1 MHLTL
6 RVAWH
11 ENEWNGT
18 VCNHP
23 SQNSFCLMLD
33 RIRVARDDEAENLVA
48 GKSFSGLS
56 TVQLPACK
64 AEGGAFMNSHPWMRE
79 FKHPYQD
86 IPKAQETH
94 GHLKPRLMTVPPY
107 STFAVPFWWM
117 LRDNQKGLQQMF
129 REELP
134 PDEEAPFRTSW
145 VFGRARQE
153 RINQYF
159 FDRVKDKKSLVFL
172 YCKDGQPLG
181 NEINRLVIGIGRVE
195 KVGSL
200 QFFESSDTNK
210 KPYPLWD
217 RLIHHSIRPNG
228 VEGFLLPYHEYLKPT
243 GDNKKEEERH
253 ALLRDIAV
261 AVPTEYMRAFSYMAE
276 HANSDAALSILLLV
290 LNSVKKIKE
299 HGIAEGP
306 WEERE
311 EWLNSQISKLWK
323 ERGAFPGIGS
333 AMETLGLRLGT
344 AIVQEL
350 YEAGWLT
357 PEENPWP
364 KLDSLLSGFTK
375 ARDLPLSLDRKP
387 FDNVRNTYNMLEPN
401 RTQLLQLLSRFSLTT
416 EQMQRWFEPEMRP
429 AYYSDEDILKNPY
442 LISEFDQGDE
452 VEGPIA
458 VSIIDRGLLPE
469 ASIAAKH
476 PVPEPSAINGNLD
489 QRRVRSVIVTVLR
502 EAAENGDTF
511 LSQREVL
518 ERIPK
523 VNLAHPCE
531 ITSDWINGNIKDF
544 AGVVERLKTVIE
556 STDEK
561 LEAKE
566 IPALQLTNLRTQEDY
581 LRKVLPARALKRV
594 PSLGVD
600 WQALI
605 VKAIEDRKQQF
616 DPQDKRHVSAM
627 EDQAIA
633 LEKITTHK
641 LSVLTG
647 RAGTGKTSA
656 LGALFLCQPL
666 VKGGILLLAPTG
678 KARVRLSRAAN
689 SQAKTVAQF
698 LSERGRW
705 HGETNQPL
713 FSGKEAYAV
722 EKTVVIDECSMLT
735 MDDLY
740 AVFLALDLGHVQRI
754 VLVGDSNQLPPIG
767 TGRPFAD
774 LCASFESASQSNNP
788 QIQLLAEAYGRLTV
802 EVRTKDNR
810 QSDTLRLAS
819 WFTRE
824 PQHADADKV
833 FSDLERGEPM
843 NDLDIQFWENADE
856 LRDLLFCMF
865 QNHLG
870 MQSPQDIEGFN
881 RALGI
886 ENGKLDFSKTDGAEN
901 FQILSPVRM
910 HPYGVYDLNRLIQ
923 RKYRSSELQNSRKW
937 YQLSLGDEE
946 IVLHDKVIQL
956 RNQYRKSY
964 NWESKEEEKLY
975 LANGEIGV
983 IGRSNHQYLNTF
995 FAGRP
1000 SLSFGY
1006 ASWDFLGGSG
1016 PLELAYALTVHKSQ
1030 GSEFNT
1036 TFIILP
1042 KKSRLLTRELLYT
1055 AMTRSRKQLVIL
1067 AEGKKGDTSFL
1078 YEFTRPESSEV
1089 ARRNTNLFR
1098 VVVRVKSDEPPYA
1111 EHLIHKT
1118 EKGHMVRSK
1127 SELVIAN
1134 KLFQLGIPYE
1144 YERPYELPELERK
1157 IWPDFRFT
1165 DPSGD
1170 TIIWEHLGM
1179 LHKDDYRE
1187 SWERK
1192 LQLYNEQGFTEGVN
1206 LFTSRDDE
1214 RGGLDSNTVVEVAEK
1229 IKAIL

>member
-11 ENEWNGT
+11 ENQWNGT

-23 SQNSFCLMLD
+23 SHNSFCLMLD
-33 RIRVARDDEAENLVA
+33 RIREDRNDEAENLVA
-48 GKSFSGLS
+48 GMSFDGLS
-56 TVQLPACK
+56 TNQLPACK
-64 AEGGAFMNSHPWMRE
+64 AEGGAFMNSRPWIRE
-79 FKHPYQD
+79 FKHPYQN
-86 IPKAQETH
+86 IPKAEETH

-117 LRDNQKGLQQMF
+117 LRGNQKGLQQMF
-129 REELP
+129 KEELP
-134 PDEEAPFRTSW
+134 PDEEPPFPSSW

-153 RINQYF
+153 KINQYF
-159 FDRVKDKKSLVFL
+159 FDRIKDKKSLIFF
-172 YCKDGQPLG
+172 YCKEGQPLG
-181 NEINRLVIGIGRVE
+181 DEINRLVIGVGQVE
-195 KVGSL
+195 KVNSI
-200 QFFESSDTNK
+200 QHFESTIPDK
-210 KPYPLWD
+210 KTYPLWD
-217 RLIHHSIRPNG
+217 RLIHHSIRPDG
-228 VEGFLLPYHEYLKPT
+228 IEGFLLPYHDYLKPT
-243 GDNKKEEERH
+243 GDIKKDEERQ
-253 ALLRDIAV
+253 ALLREIAV
-261 AVPTEYMRAFSYMAE
+261 AVPAEYMRAFSYMAE
-276 HANSDAALSILLLV
+276 HANPDAALSILLLV
-290 LNSVKKIKE
+290 LGSVKKIKE
-299 HGIAEGP
+299 HGIAKGP
-306 WEERE
+306 WDERE

-344 AIVQEL
+344 AIMQEL
-350 YEAGWLT
+350 YEAGWLNS
-357 PEENPWP
+357 EDNPWP
-364 KLDSLLSGFTK
+364 KLDNLLSGFTK
-375 ARDLPLSLDRKP
+375 ARDLPLHLDRKP
-387 FDNVRNTYNMLEPN
+387 FDNVRNTYNMLEPS
-401 RTQLLQLLSRFSLTT
+401 RLQLLQLLSRFSLTT
-416 EQMQRWFEPEMRP
+416 EQMQRWFEPEGRP
-429 AYYSDEDILKNPY
+429 AACSDEDILKNPY
-442 LISEFDQGDE
+442 LISEFDQGDAS
-452 VEGPIA
+452 EGPIA
-458 VSIIDRGLLPE
+458 VGIIDRGLLPE
-469 ASIAAKH
+469 ASIAANH
-476 PVPEPSAINGNLD
+476 PIPEPSAINGNLD
-489 QRRVRSVIVTVLR
+489 PRRVRSVMVTILR
-502 EAAENGDTF
+502 EAAENGDSF
-511 LSQREVL
+511 LSQRELL
-518 ERIPK
+518 ERLPK
-523 VNLAHPCE
+523 VSLAHPCE
-531 ITSDWINGNIKDF
+531 ITGDWINGNVKDF
-544 AGVVERLKTVIE
+544 AGVVERLNAVIE
-556 STDEK
+556 RTDETS
-561 LEAKE
+561 EAKQ
-566 IPALQLTNLRTQEDY
+566 IPSLQLTALTQQENY
-581 LRKVLPARALKRV
+581 LRKILPARALKKV
-594 PSLGVD
+594 PSTGED

-605 VKAIEDRKQQF
+605 VKAIEDRKHQF
-616 DPQDKRHVSAM
+616 DPQNKRHVSAM

-678 KARVRLSRAAN
+678 KARVRLSRAADA
-689 SQAKTVAQF
+689 QAKTVAQF
-698 LSERGRW
+698 LNERDRW
-705 HGETNQPL
+705 HGETNRPL

-740 AVFLALDLGHVQRI
+740 AVLLALDLGHVQRI
-754 VLVGDSNQLPPIG
+754 ILVGDPNQLPPIG

-774 LCASFESASQSNNP
+774 LCASFESASQANNP
-788 QIQLLAEAYGRLTV
+788 QIQPLADAYGRLTV

-833 FSDLERGEPM
+833 FSDLECGEPM
-843 NDLDIQFWENADE
+843 NDLDIQFWENAEE
-856 LRDLLFCMF
+856 LRELLFCMF
-865 QNHLG
+865 QKHLK
-870 MQSPQDIEGFN
+870 MKSPDDIDGFN
-881 RALGI
+881 RALGM

-910 HPYGVYDLNRLIQ
+910 HPHGVYALNRLIQ
-923 RKYRSSELQNSRKW
+923 RQFRQKELQESRKAW
-937 YQLSLGDEE
+937 GLSLGDEE
-946 IVLHDKVIQL
+946 IVLRDKVIQL
-956 RNQYRKSY
+956 RNQYRKPY
-964 NWESKEEEKLY
+964 DRENKEVKERLY

-983 IGRSNHQYLNTF
+983 IGCANHQYLNAF

-1000 SLSFGY
+1000 NLSFGY
-1006 ASWDFLGGSG
+1006 AGWDFLGGSG

-1030 GSEFNT
+1030 GSEFDT

-1042 KKSRLLTRELLYT
+1042 KKSRLMTRELLYT

-1098 VVVRVKSDEPPYA
+1098 VVVSVKSDEPPYA

-1134 KLFQLGIPYE
+1134 KLFQLGVHYE
-1144 YERPYELPELERK
+1144 YERPYELPELGRK
-1157 IWPDFRFT
+1157 VWPDFRFT

-1179 LHKDDYRE
+1179 LHKDDYRLPC
-1187 SWERK
+1187 
-1192 LQLYNEQGFTEGVN
+1192 LQTARAYPALQRWA
-1206 LFTSRDDE
+1206 LFIARA
-1214 RGGLDSNTVVEVAEK
+1214 RR
-1229 IKAIL
+1229 